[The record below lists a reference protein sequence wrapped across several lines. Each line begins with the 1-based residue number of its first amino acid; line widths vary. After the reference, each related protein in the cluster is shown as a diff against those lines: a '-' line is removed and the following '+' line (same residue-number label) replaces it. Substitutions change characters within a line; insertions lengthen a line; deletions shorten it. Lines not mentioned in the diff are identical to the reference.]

1 MDLGLRGKVAIVTG
15 GSEGIGYATARL
27 LSEEGASVAMCSRR
41 EEAIGSAAAKLAAE
55 TGGRIAGYRAD
66 MSSLDDIRAF
76 VAAVDRDFGRIDIL
90 VNSAGASIFATF
102 FDIPDERW
110 MTDIQTK
117 LIGYVRMCREVIPIM
132 RRGGG
137 GRIVNVAGN
146 AGRQPLT
153 YHMPGAAA
161 NAGILNFTKSLSEQ
175 VARDG
180 IIINAV
186 CPGPVETAR
195 MQKTFDRLAVDW
207 SVSIEEARRRYT
219 ENLLLGYIPTPDEIA
234 STIVFLASPR
244 AAYITGTSVTPDGG
258 VTKGI

>member
-1 MDLGLRGKVAIVTG
+1 
-15 GSEGIGYATARL
+15 
-27 LSEEGASVAMCSRR
+27 
-41 EEAIGSAAAKLAAE
+41 
-55 TGGRIAGYRAD
+55 
-66 MSSLDDIRAF
+66 
-76 VAAVDRDFGRIDIL
+76 
-90 VNSAGASIFATF
+90 
-102 FDIPDERW
+102 
-110 MTDIQTK
+110 
-117 LIGYVRMCREVIPIM
+117 MCREVIPIM

-137 GRIVNVAGN
+137 GRIINVAGN

-219 ENLLLGYIPTPDEIA
+219 QNLPLGYIPTPEEIA

-244 AAYITGTSVTPDGG
+244 AAYITGTSVTIDGG